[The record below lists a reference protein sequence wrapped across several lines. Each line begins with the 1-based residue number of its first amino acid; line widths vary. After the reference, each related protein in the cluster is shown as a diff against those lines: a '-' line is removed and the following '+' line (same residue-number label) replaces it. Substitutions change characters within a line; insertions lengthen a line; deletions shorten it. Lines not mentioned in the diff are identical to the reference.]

1 MSKIDIHIEGSA
13 YSKAAKRRA
22 HAARRAQMAEAAAKI
37 GLPALQHARLRQ
49 PNAQPYRAPETRD
62 PMVDSLKARCRQL
75 GIPTSKWRQMR
86 DPWWGC
92 EAGRAMAKVTP
103 DQKDRALL
111 WDAICHMR
119 RVIVAYDRVIGA
131 PSRHA
136 QCLRLLLPLEELRA
150 DSATPPIDDRTDEQR
165 QDDAVRNL
173 QWLEEWLGRA
183 GPMPTLE
190 ASRVVWDD
198 VPARNVEALMRAMW
212 AVSDGICGHV
222 KRR

>member
-1 MSKIDIHIEGSA
+1 MSKMDRIEGHA

-22 HAARRAQMAEAAAKI
+22 NAARRAQMEAAAAKA
-37 GLPALQHARLRQ
+37 GLPVLAAGPRREKDGHA
-49 PNAQPYRAPETRD
+49 YRPPETRD
-62 PMVDSLKARCRQL
+62 PMVESLKSRCRQL
-75 GIPTSKWRQMR
+75 GIPTSKWREMR

-92 EAGRAMAKVTP
+92 EAGRAMAKVTA
-103 DQKDRALL
+103 DRQDRALL

-136 QCLRLLLPLEELRA
+136 QCLRLLLPLDELHA
-150 DSATPPIDDRTDEQR
+150 DSTTPPRDDRTDEQR
-165 QDDAVRNL
+165 QDDAVRHL

-183 GPMPTLE
+183 GPVSAME
-190 ASRVVWDD
+190 ARRVVWDD
-198 VPARNVEALMRAMW
+198 DKPRSIEALILGLW
-212 AVSDGICGHV
+212 AVSDGICGHA